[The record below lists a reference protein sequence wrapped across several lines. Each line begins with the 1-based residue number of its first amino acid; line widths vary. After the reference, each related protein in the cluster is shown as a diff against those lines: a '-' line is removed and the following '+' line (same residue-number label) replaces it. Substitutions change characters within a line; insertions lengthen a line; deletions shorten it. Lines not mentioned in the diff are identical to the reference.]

1 METITV
7 AASRGSVFS
16 LAEME
21 TLVGTALVVVLIAWG
36 LYARMRRDRQQQ
48 PHA

>member
-7 AASRGSVFS
+7 AASGSSVFS
-16 LAEME
+16 LQEME
-21 TLVGTALVVVLIAWG
+21 TLVGTALVVVLIAWA
-36 LYARMRRDRQQQ
+36 LLARVRRDRHQ